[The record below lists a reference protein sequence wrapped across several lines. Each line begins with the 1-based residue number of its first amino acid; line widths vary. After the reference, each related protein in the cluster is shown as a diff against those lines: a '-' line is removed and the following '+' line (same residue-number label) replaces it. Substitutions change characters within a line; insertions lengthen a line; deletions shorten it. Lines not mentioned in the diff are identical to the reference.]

1 MLRRKI
7 AEVVHS
13 AICAAT
19 VGLCVAAA
27 STAGLADDRS
37 AAEALRKHG
46 AEIGLD
52 GDGFANSLRLRES
65 GRLTRDEFALIGR
78 MTKLRTL
85 GLSGGRTLG
94 DEHLE
99 LLRDLPALERVTLD
113 GFMLTDDGLRHLA
126 AWKSL
131 TKLTFYN
138 IANRGRFNGSGL
150 RHLAELPRLE
160 EFNCGGSSFDDAGLE
175 ACSRLTKLTKL
186 WLWHTPITDAGVPH
200 LKKLTKLQSLRLL
213 AQWRPRITDAALP
226 HLAEI
231 KSLEHLDLGETRFT
245 YAGLRQ
251 LRELPSLKRLDLYQ
265 VELADGDLARLRA
278 DLPNIEV
285 LWSPV
290 AEKYRELFRQNFE
303 RGNK

>member
-1 MLRRKI
+1 MLRRCFELLRRTV
-7 AEVVHS
+7 ACHV
-13 AICAAT
+13 A
-19 VGLCVAAA
+19 VGLVLLVG
-27 STAGLADDRS
+27 SPVHADDRN
-37 AAEALRKHG
+37 AADVLRKHG
-46 AEIGLD
+46 AEIALD
-52 GDGFANSLRLRES
+52 DDGFAVSLRLRES
-65 GRLTRDEFALIGR
+65 GRLSRDEFTLIGG

-94 DEHLE
+94 DEQLAQ
-99 LLRDLPALERVTLD
+99 LGNLSALERVSLD

-126 AWKSL
+126 GWKSL

-138 IANRGRFNGSGL
+138 ITNRGRFNGSGL
-150 RHLAELPRLE
+150 QHLAELPRFE

-175 ACSRLTKLTKL
+175 ACSRLTRLTKL

-200 LKKLTKLQSLRLL
+200 LKKLSGLKSLRLL

-226 HLAEI
+226 HLAEM
-231 KSLEHLDLGETRFT
+231 KSLEQLDLGETRFT
-245 YAGLRQ
+245 YAGLRH

-265 VELADGDLARLRA
+265 VELADGDLVRLRA
-278 DLPNIEV
+278 DLPNVEV

-290 AEKYRELFRQNFE
+290 AEKYRDLFRQNFE